1 MAVNLLTKRE
11 DKITVNSNKVKEINA
26 LISDIDCLEP
36 LYKWTNEVN
45 IFNILKLDRME
56 IRHSNMLSWLLT
68 PGETHGLGDKFLRKL
83 LIYATNGTNI
93 KIMKGLTPIDIDLME
108 FSNVVIYREKDNI
121 DVLLISEQNK
131 LIFAI
136 ENKIGTGEH
145 SDQLNRYR
153 EILQSKYGKGYRFV
167 LIYLTPEGLEPSD
180 SENWISM
187 SYSFILDEL
196 NKLLDIYEISDKA
209 KIYIEDYIKAIRRN
223 VVEDKGLKELCKKI
237 YYKHKEAFDLIFENK
252 PDIQSEIS
260 EFVYSYLK
268 KNASRFNIT
277 VWDDY
282 TSHYIRFTPNR
293 LVELYGNMGSEEWCH
308 SKNLL
313 GFEIQN
319 FQDSDLSIKIIIGP
333 SKSEYESY
341 RQYLLNAAIS
351 NNWKMRGKGLSD
363 KWKTIKT
370 NMLVSKEKLKNL
382 NLDNMDFM
390 DDIIGNP
397 LENYFEKE
405 LNGIVDVLLRAD
417 NNK

>member
-1 MAVNLLTKRE
+1 M
-11 DKITVNSNKVKEINA
+11 NSEKVKELNA

-45 IFNILKLDRME
+45 IFNILKLNRIE
-56 IRHSNMLSWLLT
+56 IRHSNMLSWLIS
-68 PGETHGLGDKFLRKL
+68 PNETHGLGDKFLKKL
-83 LIYATNGTNI
+83 LIYATNGTNMI
-93 KIMKGLTPIDIDLME
+93 IMRGLTPIDIDLME
-108 FSNVVIYREKDNI
+108 LSNVVIYREKDNI

-131 LIFAI
+131 LILAI

-145 SDQLNRYR
+145 SNQLNRYR
-153 EILQSKYGKGYRFV
+153 ELLQSKYGNGYRFV
-167 LIYLTPEGLEPSD
+167 LVYLTPEGLEPSD
-180 SENWISM
+180 PENWISM
-187 SYSFILDEL
+187 SYSFLLEEL

-223 VVEDKGLKELCKKI
+223 VVEDKALKELCKKI
-237 YYKHKEAFDLIFENK
+237 YYKHKEACDLIFDNK

-268 KNASRFNIT
+268 ENEARFNIT

-282 TSHYIRFTPNR
+282 TSHYIRFTPNQ
-293 LVELYGNMGSEEWCH
+293 LVELYGDMGSEEWVH

-319 FQDSDLSIKIIIGP
+319 FQDYDLSIKVIIGP
-333 SKSEYESY
+333 SKSECESY
-341 RQYLLNAAIS
+341 RQLLLNAALS

-370 NMLVSKEKLKNL
+370 DTLVSKEKLKNL

-390 DDIIGNP
+390 DDIIGVP
-397 LENYFEKE
+397 LDNYFDKE
-405 LNGIVDVLLRAD
+405 INGIIEVLVNAAND
-417 NNK
+417 NT

>member
-1 MAVNLLTKRE
+1 MDSE
-11 DKITVNSNKVKEINA
+11 KIKELNA

-45 IFNILKLDRME
+45 IFNILKLNRIE
-56 IRHSNMLSWLLT
+56 IRHSNMLSWLIS
-68 PGETHGLGDKFLRKL
+68 PNETHGLGDKFLKKL

-93 KIMKGLTPIDIDLME
+93 TIMRGLTPIDIDLME
-108 FSNVVIYREKDNI
+108 LSNAVIYREKDNI

-145 SDQLNRYR
+145 SNQLNRYR
-153 EILQSKYGKGYRFV
+153 ELLQSKYGNGYRFV
-167 LIYLTPEGLEPSD
+167 LVYLTPEGLEPSD
-180 SENWISM
+180 PENWISM
-187 SYSFILDEL
+187 SYSFILEEII
-196 NKLLDIYEISDKA
+196 KLLEIYEISDKA

-223 VVEDKGLKELCKKI
+223 VVEDRDLKELCKKI
-237 YYKHKEAFDLIFENK
+237 YYKHKEAFDLIFDNK

-260 EFVYSYLK
+260 EFIYSYLK
-268 KNASRFNIT
+268 ENESRFNIT

-293 LVELYGNMGSEEWCH
+293 LVELYGDMGSEEWGH

-319 FQDSDLSIKIIIGP
+319 FQDSDLAIKVVIGP
-333 SKSEYESY
+333 SRSEYESY
-341 RQYLLNAAIS
+341 RQLLHNAALS
-351 NNWKMRGKGLSD
+351 HNWKMRGKGLSD

-370 NMLVSKEKLKNL
+370 NTLVSKDKLKNL

-390 DDIIGNP
+390 DDIIRIP
-397 LENYFEKE
+397 IDNYFDKE
-405 LNGIVDVLLRAD
+405 INGIIEVLA
-417 NNK
+417 NAANANT